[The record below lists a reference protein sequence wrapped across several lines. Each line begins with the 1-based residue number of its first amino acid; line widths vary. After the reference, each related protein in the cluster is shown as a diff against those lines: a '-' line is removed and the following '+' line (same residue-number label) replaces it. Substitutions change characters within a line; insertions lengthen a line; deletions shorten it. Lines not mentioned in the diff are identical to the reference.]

1 MFSVT
6 PPPTLCFFVLIMW
19 HQKVI
24 FCHIYFCMKNQKTTQ
39 YNLSKNVCFPY
50 LFVLIFLLSNNT
62 LHVLFYSYI
71 CYWNTF
77 HYFSHGNMR
86 NDGIR
91 ICCNH
96 KDMTEHLQIRE
107 NLNCQMP
114 IEKLYCSA
122 GYEPCYCH
130 HTSKRK
136 QANNNN
142 YVICTLCKCMVKRP
156 IWKTKAIKKGQKT
169 FCFFPDM
176 LKKNKQ
182 TKHRFSVIF
191 IYLAWIIFFCG
202 PFHKNWQHEQNV

>member
-1 MFSVT
+1 MYCS
-6 PPPTLCFFVLIMW
+6 I
-19 HQKVI
+19 
-24 FCHIYFCMKNQKTTQ
+24 
-39 YNLSKNVCFPY
+39 
-50 LFVLIFLLSNNT
+50 LIFVIET
-62 LHVLFYSYI
+62 HFI
-71 CYWNTF
+71 TF
-77 HYFSHGNMR
+77 HMVTWEKMVLESV
-86 NDGIR
+86 D
-91 ICCNH
+91 NH

-202 PFHKNWQHEQNV
+202 LFHKNWQHEQNV